1 MLCHKYILYITIGLG
16 SYHYPKCGPIDRCY
30 KSNWWYKNSSSI
42 VNCILQVDML
52 GKDIY
57 ELIMDK
63 DHAELKKQFMD
74 KFEGTT
80 AHNVALKIFL
90 EFL

>member
-1 MLCHKYILYITIGLG
+1 
-16 SYHYPKCGPIDRCY
+16 
-30 KSNWWYKNSSSI
+30 
-42 VNCILQVDML
+42 ML

-80 AHNVALKIFL
+80 VHGMGLSASGNNIEMDVNFSIPSGEQVVCNYL
-90 EFL
+90 